1 MTRATRPAAYQGA
14 GWQPRRASLSDDV
27 ARGRDLWSRRRV
39 DSEYKRL
46 EEVILHCPGDEL
58 SRVHVPNAVQ
68 HLERIDAAAIRREY
82 AALTAAFRKLGV
94 TTHPLPLGPGGAP
107 WPAQPNLMFVRD
119 LFFSTKEGA
128 VVSRMGSAVRAG
140 EEKHAA
146 LALASLAV
154 PINRTIS
161 GTGTF
166 EGADALWLDAHTVV
180 CAVGGRTNP
189 EGLRQ
194 LREALRPQGVDVLS
208 VALPQGFQH
217 LLGLLQI
224 VDKRLAFLRHE
235 RAPQELSR
243 LLLKRGFLIRP
254 VPESEETVV
263 RQGMNLVVVA
273 PRTIL
278 MPHDCPDLKSY
289 YQRSGLTVAA
299 ELDIRQIRRGAGG
312 LACAVGIVAR
322 RT

>member
-1 MTRATRPAAYQGA
+1 
-14 GWQPRRASLSDDV
+14 
-27 ARGRDLWSRRRV
+27 
-39 DSEYKRL
+39 
-46 EEVILHCPGDEL
+46 
-58 SRVHVPNAVQ
+58 
-68 HLERIDAAAIRREY
+68 
-82 AALTAAFRKLGV
+82 
-94 TTHPLPLGPGGAP
+94 
-107 WPAQPNLMFVRD
+107 MFVRD
-119 LFFSTKEGA
+119 LFFNTREGA
-128 VVSRMGSAVRAG
+128 VVSRMASQVRAG

-161 GTGTF
+161 GVGTF
-166 EGADALWLDAHTVV
+166 EGADALWLDERTVV
-180 CAVGGRTNP
+180 CAVGGRTNT

-194 LREALRPQGVDVLS
+194 LREALSPQGVEVLP

-235 RAPQELSR
+235 RAPRELSR
-243 LLLKRGFLIRP
+243 LLLTRGFSIRP
-254 VPESEETVV
+254 VPESEETII

-278 MPHDCPDLKSY
+278 MPYDCPDLKSY
-289 YQRSGLTVAA
+289 YQRSGLIVAA

-312 LACAVGIVAR
+312 LACAVGIVSR
-322 RT
+322 RA